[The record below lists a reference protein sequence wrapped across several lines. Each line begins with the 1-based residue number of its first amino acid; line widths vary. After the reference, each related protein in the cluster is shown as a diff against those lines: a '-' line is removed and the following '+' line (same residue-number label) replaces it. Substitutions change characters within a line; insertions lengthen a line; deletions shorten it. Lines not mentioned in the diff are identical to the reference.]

1 MYACVAEYCSF
12 VEDSREGFAEDLPTL
27 ISGEQLQALCDVSWM
42 DHERIRY
49 HTSLSRTAVKHFMHE
64 THHADH
70 GHVVFVYTD
79 LLPQF
84 LTSILP
90 HRTKPFVLV
99 THNSD
104 DSILESH
111 KTSILNHP
119 LLLHMYSQNTH
130 IRHPK
135 LTALP
140 IGIANAHW
148 PHGSVENFQTMI
160 RNARPFSQKK
170 SRVYANVNK
179 NTNLNHRS
187 QVMNSVQRYPFVDMV
202 PPNKG
207 HAAYLAELSSYKW
220 VVSPKGNGVDCHRL
234 WECLYA
240 RCVPLLD
247 DTENAREF
255 KEMGFPVILVK
266 DWNALSLDFLEKET
280 LGLNVE
286 SYSSKL
292 SLGYWGASFRS
303 HGSGSV

>member
-1 MYACVAEYCSF
+1 MYACITEYYSF
-12 VEDSREGFAEDLPTL
+12 VKDSHEGFSDDLPTL

-42 DHERIRY
+42 DPERSRH
-49 HTSLSRTAVKHFMHE
+49 HTSLAATVVRHFLDE
-64 THHADH
+64 THYADH

-79 LLPQF
+79 LLPRF
-84 LTSILP
+84 IESILP
-90 HRTKPFVLV
+90 NRTKPFVLV

-140 IGIANAHW
+140 IGIANSMW
-148 PHGSVENFQTMI
+148 PHGSVENFKDIM
-160 RNARPFSQKK
+160 RNACPFSKKK

-179 NTNLNHRS
+179 HTNLNHRS
-187 QVMNSVQRYPFVDMV
+187 QVMNSVQQYPFVDMV
-202 PPNKG
+202 HQNKG
-207 HAAYLAELSSYKW
+207 HAAYLEELATYKW

-266 DWNALSLDFLEKET
+266 DWNSLSLDFLEKET
-280 LGLNVE
+280 ARLNVD

-292 SLGYWGASFRS
+292 SLSYWSTAFRS
-303 HGSGSV
+303 H